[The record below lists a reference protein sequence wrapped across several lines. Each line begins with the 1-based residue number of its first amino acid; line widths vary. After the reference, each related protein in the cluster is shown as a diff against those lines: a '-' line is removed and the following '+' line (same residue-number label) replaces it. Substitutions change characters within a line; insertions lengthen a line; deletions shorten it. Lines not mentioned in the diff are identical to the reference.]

1 MTPRDRVLQAIAAHI
16 GEREKAGRA
25 PVHILYGEL
34 RAAYPALRLI
44 ASGGVSS
51 MEDVRRLK
59 ALGLY
64 GAIVGKAY
72 YTGAIDLAEAVEAA
86 K

>member
-1 MTPRDRVLQAIAAHI
+1 
-16 GEREKAGRA
+16 
-25 PVHILYGEL
+25 
-34 RAAYPALRLI
+34 
-44 ASGGVSS
+44 